1 MSRRRGEE
9 DWGEEEGEMS
19 RSGLKGRD
27 LVNTLQAALAHPP
40 VCESVWAAHRTQKS
54 PLLQ

>member
-1 MSRRRGEE
+1 MSSRGFKV
-9 DWGEEEGEMS
+9 G
-19 RSGLKGRD
+19 D

-40 VCESVWAAHRTQKS
+40 VRESVWAADRTQKS